1 MLKITPENYRNT
13 FEQMETRHLQE
24 WLKIAQNDLQSRA
37 GASREILVAGIT
49 AAANELL
56 FRWKHNV

>member
-56 FRWKHNV
+56 FRWKYNV

>member
-1 MLKITPENYRNT
+1 MIAVKPQHYQKT

-56 FRWKHNV
+56 FRWKYNV